1 MNTGEFAKRC
11 RTEKRTIFH
20 YEQMGLLTP
29 AAVHENGYREFSESQ
44 LEIMDMIK
52 VLQAAGFTLREIKQI
67 IAKPSEQRRADFFA
81 SKASLEARIQELR
94 RMERYIEKK
103 QQLWQV

>member
-52 VLQAAGFTLREIKQI
+52 VLQAAGFTLRETQ
-67 IAKPSEQRRADFFA
+67 ADHCQTAGAA
-81 SKASLEARIQELR
+81 SGGLFCLQGISGGENSGAAADGAL
-94 RMERYIEKK
+94 Y
-103 QQLWQV
+103 